1 MEILFKK
8 ASEYVSALMKQGNY
22 TFETAEKV
30 SKVPAS
36 TIKKICSGETE
47 YPRFDTLARLII
59 SLGGDLNELIGY
71 DKKKEIE
78 INSTISLKET
88 YDMRIES
95 LKEYIAS
102 LKKDKKILAIAI
114 AVLGG
119 IVFLLLILDIVL
131 ASHGW
136 IRY

>member
-30 SKVPAS
+30 SNVPAS

-47 YPRFDTLARLII
+47 YPRFDTLTRLII

-71 DKKKEIE
+71 EKKKEIE

-88 YDMRIES
+88 YDMRIEG
-95 LKEYIAS
+95 LNEYIAS
-102 LKKDKKILAIAI
+102 LKKDKKILAITVAGLVG
-114 AVLGG
+114 VLVLFL
-119 IVFLLLILDIVL
+119 VFDLFVGT
-131 ASHGW
+131 HGW